1 LKYNRVKRFAGYMDH
16 DNAELIKRLQSD
28 DTTAFDTVYWKYNLR
43 IYKNITQLLLDEDQ
57 AQNILQDVFISLWE
71 SRASLDASQPIA
83 NWLFVVSY
91 NKSLT
96 FLKKKLKEPVIF
108 QELDDLELAETVS
121 TAAYREQQFEILEM
135 ALMQLSPQKKKVFH
149 LCKMQGKTY
158 AQTAE
163 ELHISRNTVK
173 EYLAEAVLNIK
184 EYIKNHA
191 EEYSA
196 LTISFL
202 FLLFK

>member
-1 LKYNRVKRFAGYMDH
+1 VKGLGRYSDYSNVEIVKCM
-16 DNAELIKRLQSD
+16 QSD
-28 DTTAFDTVYWKYNLR
+28 DTAAFDAIYWKYHLR
-43 IYKNITQLLLDEDQ
+43 IYKNITRILNDEDQ

-71 SRASLDASQPIA
+71 NRASLDASQPIV

-96 FLKKKLKEPVIF
+96 FLKKKLKEPIIF
-108 QELDDLELAETVS
+108 QELDDLELAEVAS
-121 TAAYREQQFEILEM
+121 IAVYKEQQFEILEM
-135 ALMQLSPQKKKVFH
+135 ALRQLSPQKKRVFD

-158 AQTAE
+158 AQTAA

-173 EYLAEAVLNIK
+173 EYLSEAVLNIR
-184 EYIKNHA
+184 EYIKKHA

-196 LTISFL
+196 LIFAFL